1 LEDSGTINS
10 VQKEEALHKRIRDTE
25 VVVFERKKTSEVLCK
40 VLEEYNQLVT
50 ALNKRVLY
58 LDHLITL
65 KEQKK

>member
-1 LEDSGTINS
+1 M
-10 VQKEEALHKRIRDTE
+10 QKEEALHKRIRDTE